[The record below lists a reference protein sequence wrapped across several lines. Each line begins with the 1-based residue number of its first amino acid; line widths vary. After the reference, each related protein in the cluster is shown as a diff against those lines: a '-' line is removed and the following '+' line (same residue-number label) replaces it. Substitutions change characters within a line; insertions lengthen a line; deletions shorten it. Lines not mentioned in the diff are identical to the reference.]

1 MKKLAL
7 ALYVT
12 SRKLR
17 HYFQS
22 FSITILIEHP
32 LRSITET
39 PEATWRITKWTSELN
54 PYGVKY
60 EPRTMINGQ
69 VLANFITKF
78 TLGALIQSDA
88 LEGWILNI
96 GRALNNKRAGVRLF
110 LITLEGS
117 IIEQSFTVGF
127 TATTTRLSMKLL
139 LLGSE

>member
-1 MKKLAL
+1 MTSPLFLSKPVTREMLSLHLIVSESAASGSLVREDEGVQKPVYYVSRSLTGAQTRYQRMKKLAL

-54 PYGVKY
+54 PYSVKY
-60 EPRTMINGQ
+60 EPRTMING
-69 VLANFITKF
+69 
-78 TLGALIQSDA
+78 
-88 LEGWILNI
+88 
-96 GRALNNKRAGVRLF
+96 
-110 LITLEGS
+110 
-117 IIEQSFTVGF
+117 
-127 TATTTRLSMKLL
+127 
-139 LLGSE
+139 

>member
-1 MKKLAL
+1 MTSPLFLSKLVTKEMLSLYLIVSESASSGSLVREDEGVQKPVYYVSRSLTGAQTRYQRMKKLAL

-54 PYGVKY
+54 PYSVKY
-60 EPRTMINGQ
+60 EPRTMING
-69 VLANFITKF
+69 
-78 TLGALIQSDA
+78 
-88 LEGWILNI
+88 
-96 GRALNNKRAGVRLF
+96 
-110 LITLEGS
+110 
-117 IIEQSFTVGF
+117 
-127 TATTTRLSMKLL
+127 
-139 LLGSE
+139 